1 MTAAPKRRLVLAGG
15 GHSHL
20 EVLRHLALH
29 PVEGLEIVLVAKEL
43 NAPYSGMLPGLIG
56 GLYPFEA
63 CHVDLERLAG
73 LSGARV
79 IHGAVAGIDPVAR
92 QVTVSGQP
100 PLGFDLLSLDVG
112 ITPAVDGIRGAA
124 DHGIPVKPIS
134 RFYPVWC
141 DLLAR
146 CLTPEGPR
154 HVAIV
159 GGGAAGY
166 EIVHAV
172 RRRILD
178 DAAAAGLDPGG
189 FTFTLVS
196 GSALLPAA
204 NRLAQSFARDELK
217 KADIRLVEGHRV
229 VEITADRL
237 VLDNGETVP
246 CDVAILCTPGR
257 AASWFGD
264 TSLPLD
270 EKGFFA
276 VRPTLQSTGDDAIF
290 AVGDCA
296 GMIGQQ
302 RPKAG
307 VFAVR
312 QGPVLARNIVR
323 RLSGQP
329 LEAYRPQERYLT
341 ILSNAEG
348 SAIAARGAFAAR
360 GRLLWLWKDFID
372 RRFMRRYK
380 QPG

>member
-1 MTAAPKRRLVLAGG
+1 MTPTPKRRLVLAGG

-20 EVLRHLALH
+20 EVLRRLGRH

-56 GLYPFEA
+56 GLYPFDA
-63 CHVDLERLAG
+63 CHVDLTLLARHAG
-73 LSGARV
+73 VRV
-79 IHGAVAGIDPVAR
+79 IHGTVDGIDLAAR
-92 QVTVSGQP
+92 QVMISGEP

-112 ITPAVDGIRGAA
+112 ITPAVAGIRGAA
-124 DHGIPVKPIS
+124 EHGIPVKPIS
-134 RFYPVWC
+134 SFYPVWR

-146 CLTPEGPR
+146 CLKPGGPR
-154 HVAIV
+154 HIAII

-178 DAAAAGLDPGG
+178 DAKAAGLDPST
-189 FTFTLVS
+189 FSFTLIS
-196 GSALLPAA
+196 GGVLLPAA
-204 NRLAQSFARDELK
+204 NRLARHFARDEL
-217 KADIRLVEGHRV
+217 ARAGVRV
-229 VEITADRL
+229 VEGDQVAEISAERL
-237 VLDNGETVP
+237 VLESGETVP
-246 CDVAILCTPGR
+246 CDAAILCTPGR
-257 AASWFGD
+257 AAPWFGE
-264 TSLPLD
+264 TGLPLD

-312 QGPVLARNIVR
+312 QGPVLARNILR
-323 RLSGQP
+323 RLAERP
-329 LEAYRPQERYLT
+329 LEVYRPQTRYLT
-341 ILSNAEG
+341 LLANAQG
-348 SAIAARGAFAAR
+348 SAIASRGPLAAR
-360 GRLLWLWKDFID
+360 GRLMLVWKDFID

-380 QPG
+380 DLG

>member
-20 EVLRHLALH
+20 EVLRHLGLH
-29 PVEGLEIVLVAKEL
+29 RVEGLEIVLVAKEL
-43 NAPYSGMLPGLIG
+43 QAPYSGMLPGLIG
-56 GLYPFEA
+56 GLYPFDA
-63 CHVDLERLAG
+63 CHVDLTRLAG

-79 IHGAVAGIDPVAR
+79 IHGSVEGIDPVAR
-92 QVTVSGQP
+92 QVMVSGHP

-112 ITPAVDGIRGAA
+112 ITPAVDGIAGAA
-124 DHGIPVKPIS
+124 EHGIPVKPIS
-134 RFYPVWC
+134 SFYPVWR

-146 CLTPEGPR
+146 CLTPDGPR

-172 RRRILD
+172 RRRVVD
-178 DAAAAGLDPGG
+178 DTAAAGLDPGG

-204 NRLAQSFARDELK
+204 NRLARHFARDELV
-217 KADIRLVEGHRV
+217 KADIRLIEGHRV

-237 VLDNGETVP
+237 VLDNGDRLP
-246 CDVAILCTPGR
+246 CDAAILCTPGR
-257 AASWFGD
+257 AASWFGE
-264 TSLPLD
+264 TGLPLD
-270 EKGFFA
+270 DRGFFA

-312 QGPVLARNIVR
+312 QGPVLARNIVS
-323 RLSGQP
+323 RLAGRD
-329 LEAYRPQERYLT
+329 LEAYRPQAHYLT
-341 ILSNAEG
+341 LLANAQG
-348 SAIAARGAFAAR
+348 SAVASRGPFAAR
-360 GRLLWLWKDFID
+360 GRLLLVWKDFID
-372 RRFMRRYK
+372 RRFMRRYQK
-380 QPG
+380 AG